1 MSATENKKLLF
12 TFLSL
17 FFALF
22 MLLFPRVIFC
32 QVPTYYLNP
41 EKSLVQYNTQSW
53 TTNEGLPTNSL
64 LSIFQ
69 SSDGFLWIGSYDGL
83 IRFDGHEFKVFNKR
97 NTQIFTSN
105 TIRGI
110 AEDSKG
116 TLWMTTQGN
125 GLMSYKEGVFT
136 RFGDDNGISHFYQGI
151 FIDSLDRVWAATPNK
166 GWFYFENG
174 KFHFLTHTSSLLNS
188 EVRTIAQTPDGS
200 IWFGTFGNGLYR
212 YQNKIFTQYTKADGL
227 ISDWIYS
234 LYSDSKGT
242 LWIGQVNGLS
252 VFDGKKFIHYN
263 QLSGNTVNDIFED
276 RYHNYWIAS
285 NQGLFRLKSDTG
297 LLEELTTQSG
307 LPNDFI
313 NDFLID
319 QEGNAW
325 MAYYKGGLAELK
337 DGKFLNYTMDGGLSG
352 KVVNA
357 ICELEPGKFLTA
369 FDNGEFNIIRD
380 NKILPHR
387 FKTDLSDQRIRHIM
401 LDTHKN
407 LWISTY
413 SGILKITP
421 SGQETWMNE
430 KTGFPE
436 SRIRLTFEDS
446 KGNIWVGTRNNGLI
460 KINNDK
466 TYTRLSASNGLTANL
481 IMSIDE
487 DKEGNILVGTS
498 EGEGGFNII
507 ADDKVV
513 KTFSSK
519 DGIASN
525 VVFNTYVDQEGVIW
539 VAALGGLVCI
549 RDNKVISITVK
560 EGLLADS
567 PFDVVEDGHGYLWLP
582 CNKGIMRVRKQEVFD
597 LTEGKINQVACR
609 LFDKHDGMADSECN
623 PTSKSLK
630 AADGSL
636 LFPTL
641 NGLAQIYPS
650 LIPRNNYKPPVHL
663 LELLVDNQSVPLTSQ
678 HVFLPGKKRFTFFYT
693 AISLYEPRRVQF
705 KYMLEGFDDNWV
717 EANGSRS
724 ISYTNLTHGNYTF
737 RVIACN
743 NDGVWNT
750 DGANYSFSIK
760 PRFVDTFWFYLL
772 VFLGIAGIVYL
783 FYHIRIRQLKRK
795 QEELERIIDKRTH
808 EIREKNNT
816 LEEKNAEIEAQAEF
830 LQAQKHELN
839 ILNASKDKMF
849 SIIAHDLRGPLGNFR
864 TMLEIMVNAPEEF
877 NAEEQKR
884 MLLLLSDNAK
894 TTYELLENLLNW
906 SSSQRGVITY
916 EPKIVDAKPII
927 LDILGFVQP
936 MASNKQI
943 TIEANMPEE
952 LELYADENMLRAILR
967 NLLGNAIKFTRIQ
980 GRIELNCEREGNFI
994 RFGVKDNGVGIKPE
1008 IKDKLFNHLE
1018 QTVRLGTAEE
1028 KGSGLGLL
1036 LCKEFIEKHGGQIWL
1051 ESKLG
1056 YGSTFF
1062 FTIPVSKFK

>member
-1 MSATENKKLLF
+1 MITNRNKKLLYSFSSLLF
-12 TFLSL
+12 TFFVL
-17 FFALF
+17 FF
-22 MLLFPRVIFC
+22 PQVIIC
-32 QVPTYYLNP
+32 QAPTYYLNP

-53 TTNEGLPTNSL
+53 TTNQGLPTNSL

-83 IRFDGHEFKVFNKR
+83 IRFDGHEFKVFNKS
-97 NTQIFTSN
+97 NTQNFNSN

-125 GLMSYKEGVFT
+125 GLLSCRDGIFT
-136 RFGDDNGISHFYQGI
+136 RHGDDNKISHLYHGI
-151 FIDSLDRVWAATPNK
+151 FIDSNDRIWAATPNK

-174 KFHFLTHTSSLLNS
+174 RFNFLEHSSSLLNI

-200 IWFGTFGNGLYR
+200 IWFGTFGYGIYR
-212 YQNKIFTQYTKADGL
+212 YQNGSFTQFTKNDGL
-227 ISDWIYS
+227 VSNWIYS

-252 VFDGKKFIHYN
+252 TFDGKKLVQYN
-263 QLSGNTVNDIFED
+263 RLDGNTVNDILED

-285 NQGLFRLKSDTG
+285 NQGLFRLKTESG
-297 LLEELTTQSG
+297 LLEELTTQNG

-337 DGKFLNYTMDGGLSG
+337 DGKFVNYTMEGGLSG

-357 ICELEPGKFLTA
+357 ICELEPGKYLTA
-369 FDNGEFNIIRD
+369 FDNGEFSIIRD
-380 NKILPHR
+380 NKIYPHR
-387 FKTDLSDQRIRHIM
+387 FKTDLSDQRIRHIL
-401 LDTHKN
+401 LDTRKN

-413 SGILKITP
+413 SGILKIAPT
-421 SGQETWMNE
+421 GKETWMNE
-430 KTGFPE
+430 KTGFPD

-446 KGNIWVGTRNNGLI
+446 KGNIWVGTRNNGVI
-460 KINNDK
+460 KINSDK
-466 TYTRLSASNGLTANL
+466 TFTSIKAINGLTGNL
-481 IMSIDE
+481 IMTINE

-498 EGEGGFNII
+498 EGEGGFNVI
-507 ADDKVV
+507 AGDKVV
-513 KTFSSK
+513 ETFSSEN
-519 DGIASN
+519 GIISN
-525 VVFNTYVDQEGVIW
+525 VIFNTYVDDEGVIW

-549 RDNKVISITVK
+549 RDKQVINVTVK

-567 PFDVVEDGHGYLWLP
+567 PFDVVEDDHGYLWLP

-597 LTEGKINQVACR
+597 LAEGKIKQVGCR
-609 LFDKHDGMADSECN
+609 LFDKHDGMAESECN
-623 PTSKSLK
+623 PTTNSIK
-630 AADGSL
+630 ATDGSL

-663 LELLVDNQSVPLTSQ
+663 LELLVDNQSVPLTNQ
-678 HVFLPGKKRFTFFYT
+678 QVFLPDKKRFTFFYT
-693 AISLYEPRRVQF
+693 AISLYEPRKVKF

-724 ISYTNLTHGNYTF
+724 ISYTNLTHGTYTF

-750 DGANYSFSIK
+750 DGASYSFSIK
-760 PRFVDTFWFYLL
+760 PRFADTFWFYLFVSL
-772 VFLGIAGIVYL
+772 GVAGIALL
-783 FYHIRIRQLKRK
+783 FYTLRIRQLKHK
-795 QEELERIIDKRTH
+795 QEELERIIEKRTH
-808 EIREKNNT
+808 EIREKNKT

-864 TMLEIMVNAPEEF
+864 TMLDIMVSAPEDF

-884 MLLLLSDNAK
+884 MLLLLSENAEA
-894 TTYELLENLLNW
+894 TYELLENLLNW
-906 SSSQRGVITY
+906 SSSQRGVITF
-916 EPKIVDAKPII
+916 EPKILDLKPII
-927 LDILGFVQP
+927 LDILSFVQP
-936 MASNKQI
+936 MSGNKQI
-943 TIEANMPEE
+943 TIETNIDEK
-952 LELYADENMLRAILR
+952 LEVYADENMFRAILR
-967 NLLGNAIKFTRIQ
+967 NLLGNAIKFTRKE
-980 GRIELNCEREGNFI
+980 GRIELNCEREDSFI
-994 RFGVKDNGVGIKPE
+994 KFGVKDNGVGIKPE

-1062 FTIPVSKFK
+1062 FTIPSSKI